1 MFGSAGP
8 VVFASIVVLSVAASL
23 MALLM
28 MAPRL
33 YVAMG
38 HDGLFVPA
46 LATVDP
52 ATGTPD
58 SGDRCCW
65 PCWRACLSPL
75 APSIRLW
82 RSSSARHWDLSP
94 SRRRLSSSSGGVS
107 PKPSAFQVPGY
118 PLAPAL
124 FVLLVIGVVI
134 IVGVSRPLQAMAG
147 FALVM
152 LGLPMYWKF
161 KGQS

>member
-1 MFGSAGP
+1 MFGSTGP
-8 VVFASIVVLSVAASL
+8 VVLASIVVLSVAASL

-38 HDGLFVPA
+38 HDGLFVPE

-52 ATGTPD
+52 ATGTPI
-58 SGDRCCW
+58 
-65 PCWRACLSPL
+65 RATLLL
-75 APSIRLW
+75 AVLASVFVAIGTFDQIVAFFICTALGFV
-82 RSSSARHWDLSP
+82 ALAAAALFIV
-94 SRRRLSSSSGGVS
+94 RRRQS
-107 PKPSAFQVPGY
+107 KPSPFQVPGY

-124 FVLLVIGVVI
+124 FVLLVAGVVM
-134 IVGVSRPLQAMAG
+134 IVAVSRPLQAIAG

-152 LGLPMYWKF
+152 LGLPTYRKF